1 MVKNCLTTLGEEL
14 PPAELLSA
22 KRKKQSPDPTKR
34 EAAKEEFGRR
44 ALAGGNM
51 LDSLSC
57 LLTLIESLDQNY
69 PEKGTECVARQMHQ
83 TVMQHYWVKVVKQQV
98 TGRGCLTL
106 RDKLIQP
113 IEAALNQT
121 TFLTQAQA
129 LLGKAIGE
137 HTTQHNAE
145 FDSIINKNRQ
155 VAPKWIPLGVH
166 LAVNTHNMG
175 VRFVKSVK
183 MQDGQ

>member
-1 MVKNCLTTLGEEL
+1 
-14 PPAELLSA
+14 
-22 KRKKQSPDPTKR
+22 
-34 EAAKEEFGRR
+34 
-44 ALAGGNM
+44 M

-83 TVMQHYWVKVVKQQV
+83 TMMQHYWVKVVKQQV

-121 TFLTQAQA
+121 TFLTQAQV

-145 FDSIINKNRQ
+145 FNSIVNKNRQ